1 MITDEAR
8 ERVRGWFSGRLPA
21 DWQDAPADI
30 SIDRDEIVVILAL
43 PDVEAG
49 ESEVETEEARAGRA
63 SAFREET
70 REQRMAIARE
80 AQRRY
85 ERTVSWGVKLG
96 DHVELFTHLAAPT
109 MTRLR
114 QPQRQVLDTLVDA
127 GVARSRAD
135 ALAWC
140 VRLVA
145 QHEDDWLTE
154 LRGAMS
160 QVADVR
166 TKGRRPDPHA
176 PGPGTSVVVPGPRSL
191 GSRQRQG
198 RAACGVPGAARQV
211 TGSDDPATGAYAL
224 GRRQSG
230 RHGGARQV
238 LQHRVHPPMT
248 SGSFRDGEDG
258 VRHEAVS
265 LLVDAHRGVGVRGL
279 HEAED
284 LPLLLVDP
292 VPQVAHAVPLL
303 RPQVR
308 RVRLLDIGQA
318 DRTTHRVHI
327 HEQGHVL
334 LLYSTARRLSLCH
347 HEPRAAPVCRP

>member
-49 ESEVETEEARAGRA
+49 ESEAETAEARAGRA

-70 REQRMAIARE
+70 RDQRMAIARE

-166 TKGRRPDPHA
+166 TKG
-176 PGPGTSVVVPGPRSL
+176 
-191 GSRQRQG
+191 
-198 RAACGVPGAARQV
+198 
-211 TGSDDPATGAYAL
+211 
-224 GRRQSG
+224 
-230 RHGGARQV
+230 
-238 LQHRVHPPMT
+238 
-248 SGSFRDGEDG
+248 
-258 VRHEAVS
+258 
-265 LLVDAHRGVGVRGL
+265 
-279 HEAED
+279 
-284 LPLLLVDP
+284 
-292 VPQVAHAVPLL
+292 PQA
-303 RPQVR
+303 
-308 RVRLLDIGQA
+308 
-318 DRTTHRVHI
+318 
-327 HEQGHVL
+327 
-334 LLYSTARRLSLCH
+334 
-347 HEPRAAPVCRP
+347 